1 MNEAPA
7 PLRPRATWIAVL
19 VATLGAAFLV
29 APAAP
34 AQATTRIAADV
45 PLFDVALAPDGTHA
59 YAVGY
64 VGGNPGKLFRVD
76 LADNSTTEILAGLD
90 NPTDVA
96 VTRDGARIVVGGY
109 ATVYV
114 INPSQPSTDDSWIGA
129 GWGHVGDIAVSDG
142 AIYAMNGA
150 WGNLMRIAKTGGVW
164 PAASTGTV
172 IWDGNN
178 SQIWTDG
185 LAVTPNDSVLL
196 MTSETSDIRK
206 FTNPLAC
213 THPCTPTSIPST
225 NESGSQG
232 IAISSD
238 GAFAYYARANQA
250 SFRRVDLA
258 TDTVSTIVGDGGSGT
273 RDVALS
279 ADGAYA
285 YLLYKGEH
293 SRNPTIL
300 KVRTSDN
307 TVISTVGTPVIPC
320 NSGPLAIAT
329 SPVAETFMV
338 AGVGYN
344 DASCP
349 ALGGAVYR
357 YPTTPEPPSGLSVS
371 SGDSQATITF
381 TAGADGLSTINNY
394 EYSLDGSTWSPI
406 SPADAS
412 SPVTVT
418 GLPNGT
424 AQSITLRAV
433 NDVGASGAS
442 ATVSVTPAGLPG
454 APTVTSVDWD
464 DTTASIYFT
473 PPASDGGAAITTYQY
488 SLDAGGTWNAR
499 SDGQTTSSPVV
510 VSGLTT
516 GTTYSVDLRALN
528 SAGGGATQPSP
539 VVVTPGAPHTPP
551 SPPPTYAAGAATD
564 VVAIAGDR
572 MATVRWSPPSDTG
585 SFPVTNYQVT
595 ADPGGATCLTTT
607 TTCTVDGLVP
617 GGTYAFTVRAL
628 NGAGWGP
635 ESEPS
640 AAVTVPM
647 ATITITGGRSGEGR
661 VTITGSVATVLTEAL
676 RPRLDFGARRATV
689 TGRAVPV
696 DDKGNF
702 SWERRLARAATIT
715 FVSGSMASNA
725 LRIPRL
731 G

>member
-1 MNEAPA
+1 MAN
-7 PLRPRATWIAVL
+7 PRALSIGALIAVL
-19 VATLGAAFLV
+19 AAATLV
-29 APAAP
+29 APMPA
-34 AQATTRIAADV
+34 AQATTRIASSV
-45 PLFDVALAPDGTHA
+45 PMQDVALAPDGTHA

-64 VGGNPGKLFRVD
+64 VPGSPGKLFRID
-76 LADNSTTEILAGLD
+76 LADNSMTEILGGLS

-96 VTRDGARIVVGGY
+96 VTRDGARVVVGGY

-114 INPSQPSTDDSWIGA
+114 IDPSQPSTDDSWTDA
-129 GWGHVGDIAVSDG
+129 GWGHIGGVAVSNG

-150 WGNLMRIAKTGGVW
+150 WGNLMRIAKSGGAW
-164 PAASTGTV
+164 PAASTGTL
-172 IWDGNN
+172 IWNGNN
-178 SQIWTDG
+178 TQIWTDG
-185 LAVTPNDSVLL
+185 LAVTADDSVLL
-196 MTSETSDIRK
+196 MTSETSEIRR
-206 FTNPLAC
+206 FSDPLNC
-213 THPCTPTSIPST
+213 SNPCTPTLISGT

-232 IAISSD
+232 IAISAD
-238 GAFAYYARANQA
+238 GAFAYYARANQG

-258 TDTVSTIVGDGGSGT
+258 TDAVSTIVGDGGSGT
-273 RDVALS
+273 RDVAIS

-307 TVISTVGTPVIPC
+307 TVVATVGTPVIPC

-329 SPVAETFMV
+329 SPMAEAFMV
-338 AGVGYN
+338 AGTGHN

-349 ALGGAVYR
+349 TLGGAVYR
-357 YPTTPEPPSGLSVS
+357 YPTTPEPPTGLSVS

-381 TAGADGLSTINNY
+381 TAGADGLSAISNY

-433 NDVGASGAS
+433 NNVGASAAS
-442 ATVSVTPAGLPG
+442 AAVNVTPVGLPG

-488 SLDAGGTWNAR
+488 SLDAGGTWNSR
-499 SDGQTTSSPVV
+499 SDGGTTSSPVV

-551 SPPPTYAAGAATD
+551 SPPPTYAAGSVTD
-564 VVAIAGDR
+564 VVAVAGDR
-572 MATVRWSPPSDTG
+572 KATVTWSPPSDSG
-585 SFPVTNYQVT
+585 SFPVTTYQVT
-595 ADPGGATCLTTT
+595 SAPGGAMCLTTT

-635 ESEPS
+635 ASEPS
-640 AAVTVPM
+640 PEITLPIG
-647 ATITITGGRSGEGR
+647 TIMITGGRSGDGR
-661 VTITGSVATVLTEAL
+661 VTITGSVATVLTEEL

-696 DDKGNF
+696 DDKGSF

-731 G
+731 R